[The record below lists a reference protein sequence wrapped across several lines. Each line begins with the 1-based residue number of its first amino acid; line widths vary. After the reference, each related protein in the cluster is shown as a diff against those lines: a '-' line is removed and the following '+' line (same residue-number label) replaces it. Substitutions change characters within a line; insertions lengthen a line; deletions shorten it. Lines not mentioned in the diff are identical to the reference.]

1 MKQVIPPHLM
11 LATCK
16 ECTSGCQDC
25 DKSDQRCYKCK
36 SGFILDQA
44 MGMCNPDP
52 LWNQTKS
59 EIKVSVSKQAISR
72 CESVKI
78 GVDPIAGFDSI
89 NGLQDIRWNIL
100 VSGQVEISDEISSN
114 LEKLIRSTQG

>member
-1 MKQVIPPHLM
+1 
-11 LATCK
+11 
-16 ECTSGCQDC
+16 
-25 DKSDQRCYKCK
+25 
-36 SGFILDQA
+36 

-59 EIKVSVSKQAISR
+59 KIKVVVSKQAISR

-78 GVDPIAGFDSI
+78 RVDPVAGFDPI